1 MAKFAALVTFV
12 ILLAALT
19 GTCCS
24 SDQRAYL
31 ESFSL
36 QGLLSFDNTSAV
48 AKDWGHLRQGL
59 VPQAVVY
66 PSAVADIATIVSAV
80 ARSDSELTVAARGLG
95 HSINGQAQ
103 VKARELLKSPSR
115 HQFDRLALAY

>member
-12 ILLAALT
+12 ILLAVLT

-24 SDQRAYL
+24 SSDQRTFL

-48 AKDWGHLRQGL
+48 AKDWGQLRQGL

-80 ARSDSELTVAARGLG
+80 ARSDSDLTVAARGLG

-103 VKARELLKSPSR
+103 VKSS
-115 HQFDRLALAY
+115 